1 MDAEWQREGRQWNL
15 FARELDDI
23 LAAHGYRLGHL
34 NDRAEIHPEKVR
46 RLQHSL
52 SRPRF
57 HMLAPDEIERVC
69 DVFGFSHDERLRLKA
84 AILATGIEVLLMNR
98 INQDDALSA
107 AEQMLPALRRAVQ
120 AHDGDEG
127 GLGAVKAI
135 EVRQT
140 RAPDALEDSL
150 ETLDLAALAWVLA
163 GMTGDVAERTAG
175 ERAAAANAGV
185 AAATIEQAARLG
197 ATSADGADATTWTAL
212 ARDLAAK
219 IEREASNSPSASGQI
234 PH

>member
-1 MDAEWQREGRQWNL
+1 MDMEWQREGRQWNL

-23 LAAHGYRLGHL
+23 LAVHGYRLGHL

-52 SRPRF
+52 RTPRF

-69 DVFGFSHDERLRLKA
+69 DTFGFSHDERLRLKA

-98 INQDDALSA
+98 INQDDALAA
-107 AEQMLPALRRAVQ
+107 AEQMLPALRRAVE
-120 AHDGDEG
+120 AHDGDTG

-140 RAPDALEDSL
+140 REPNVGALEDGL

-163 GMTGDVAERTAG
+163 GMSSDGAERAAG
-175 ERAAAANAGV
+175 ERGAAVNADA
-185 AAATIEQAARLG
+185 AAATIERAAAQG
-197 ATSADGADATTWTAL
+197 AEVPDGAAAVAWVPL
-212 ARDLAAK
+212 ARSLAADFSR
-219 IEREASNSPSASGQI
+219 ER
-234 PH
+234 